1 VMRAHSRAIAA
12 GVALIFFA
20 LLGPAAAEPRRVLLL
35 HSFGPHFSP
44 WRVISSRFREAL
56 LEQSRIAIDLYEA
69 SLHSRLLGETHD
81 ERPFIE
87 HLRALFAERRLKL
100 VVAMGAPAGRF
111 FLEHRSEIS
120 PPTPL
125 LITGVDEQMLEGAV
139 LTANDAAVTV
149 WFDQAKQ
156 IENIL
161 QLIPYTTTIAVAA
174 GASPTEKF
182 WVEDLRRAY
191 LPFTNKVTFEWL
203 NELSLDDMVKRV
215 ARLPP
220 HSAIYYNHIHVDARG
235 VPYENDRAL
244 SRLYEAA
251 NAPIFSSIDSVFGH
265 GTVGG
270 PLVSTERIALQ
281 TANVAVQ
288 ILSGE
293 VPNNIE
299 IPLFG
304 LEPPI
309 YDWRELQRWN
319 ISEARLPA
327 GSIVQF
333 RKPTAWERYRWQL
346 TGIFLAL
353 LVLTALTA
361 WLLMERFGRRSA
373 QLESGRRLSQ
383 IIHLNRSAELG
394 ALSTSFAHELSQ
406 PLSAI
411 MVSADAGE
419 SLLGQHPP
427 KDGRVRSVLVDIR
440 EAAQHAID
448 VIQHLRKFMKKSE
461 TEVKEFDVNE
471 VIADVTRFLGR
482 EATKRSIILRVD
494 GCQGRL
500 LVRADRIHLQ
510 QVILNLANNAADA
523 VADLQRADRII
534 TIQTRLLGDSR
545 LEVSVSDSGPGIPEQ
560 DLYKVFDT
568 FYTTKKQGTGLGL
581 SIARNI
587 IESFDGRIWAENRP
601 EGGAVFRFTLP
612 LAHAT

>member
-1 VMRAHSRAIAA
+1 
-12 GVALIFFA
+12 
-20 LLGPAAAEPRRVLLL
+20 
-35 HSFGPHFSP
+35 
-44 WRVISSRFREAL
+44 
-56 LEQSRIAIDLYEA
+56 
-69 SLHSRLLGETHD
+69 
-81 ERPFIE
+81 
-87 HLRALFAERRLKL
+87 
-100 VVAMGAPAGRF
+100 
-111 FLEHRSEIS
+111 
-120 PPTPL
+120 
-125 LITGVDEQMLEGAV
+125 
-139 LTANDAAVTV
+139 
-149 WFDQAKQ
+149 
-156 IENIL
+156 
-161 QLIPYTTTIAVAA
+161 
-174 GASPTEKF
+174 
-182 WVEDLRRAY
+182 
-191 LPFTNKVTFEWL
+191 
-203 NELSLDDMVKRV
+203 
-215 ARLPP
+215 
-220 HSAIYYNHIHVDARG
+220 
-235 VPYENDRAL
+235 
-244 SRLYEAA
+244 
-251 NAPIFSSIDSVFGH
+251 
-265 GTVGG
+265 
-270 PLVSTERIALQ
+270 
-281 TANVAVQ
+281 VAVQ

-545 LEVSVSDSGPGIPEQ
+545 LEVSVSDSGSGIPEQ

-587 IESFDGRIWAENRP
+587 IESFGGRIWAENRP